1 MTEKEMGTI
10 MDILSAAYPMYYKN
24 SSSEEKIAAFKLYYI
39 HFGQYSKDLM
49 FNVVN
54 AYIASDTK
62 GFPPAIGQLKEKL
75 LQITEPKALTEQEA
89 WNYVAKAL
97 RNSLYNAKAEFDK
110 LPDEIKG
117 IVGSHNQ
124 LREWAMM
131 DSERV
136 NSVVSSNFM
145 RSYKVR
151 VKHEREMLTLPNQV
165 REFISIATQDKLLL
179 E

>member
-1 MTEKEMGTI
+1 MTIEETI
-10 MDILSAAYPMYYKN
+10 KIMAILKAAYPMYYKDM
-24 SSSEEKIAAFKLYYI
+24 
-39 HFGQYSKDLM
+39 SKDDLKPVIKLWHM
-49 FNVVN
+49 QFSQYDYETVMMAVN
-54 AYIASDTK
+54 AWIANDTK
-62 GFPPAIGQLKEKL
+62 GFPPVIGQLQEKL
-75 LQITEPKALTEQEA
+75 RQITQPKELTEQEA
-89 WNYVAKAL
+89 WNYVSKAL

-110 LPDEIKG
+110 LPEEIKG

-151 VKHEREMLTLPNQV
+151 TKHERDMLTLPNHV
-165 REFISIATQDKLLL
+165 KEFIGIAVQDKLLL